1 MHCFKTSNK
10 SQIKNIPIMDHY
22 DRYSFHS
29 VFIFLFYEK
38 HGCNFIDNKKEQ
50 VLNNNRFGAI

>member
-10 SQIKNIPIMDHY
+10 SQIKKIPLMDHY
-22 DRYSFHS
+22 DRYSFYS

-38 HGCNFIDNKKEQ
+38 HGYIKEQ